1 MNNNKIRKSIEN
13 NNDDNNDDNNKKLK
27 IEKKEKQEEEEIKE
41 IDSFILK
48 SPIGALKIT
57 ADDKSLHGIRLYESK
72 NLDEECKNKTN
83 NKIILQIN
91 QELDQ
96 YFNGKLQ
103 EFKTPINLELGT
115 EFQRK
120 VWTHLR
126 TIPYGSTLSYSSVAT
141 QLGLEKKFA
150 RAIANSGCRANIF
163 LIIIPCHRVISSN
176 GKVIG
181 YSGKKGIDKQFLL
194 SNIEKINT
202 LV

>member
-1 MNNNKIRKSIEN
+1 MNNKIRKSIEN
-13 NNDDNNDDNNKKLK
+13 NNNNDDNGDDNNKKLK
-27 IEKKEKQEEEEIKE
+27 IEKEEKEEEIKK

-57 ADDKSLHGIRLYESK
+57 ADDKSLHGLRLYESK

-141 QLGLEKKFA
+141 QLGLEKKYA
-150 RAIANSGCRANIF
+150 RAIATSCRLNIF
-163 LIIIPCHRVISSN
+163 LLLVPCHRIISSN

-181 YSGKKGIDKQFLL
+181 YSGKKGIDKQFIL
-194 SNIEKINT
+194 SNIEKTNIKI
-202 LV
+202 

>member
-1 MNNNKIRKSIEN
+1 MSNKIRKSIEN
-13 NNDDNNDDNNKKLK
+13 NNNNIEDNNNNKKLK
-27 IEKKEKQEEEEIKE
+27 IGKVEDQEEKKVE
-41 IDSFILK
+41 IDSFVIK

-91 QELDQ
+91 QELNQ
-96 YFNGKLQ
+96 YFNGKLKD
-103 EFKTPINLELGT
+103 FKTPINLELGT

-120 VWTHLR
+120 VWSHLR
-126 TIPYGSTLSYSSVAT
+126 SIPYGSTLSYASVAT

-150 RAIANSGCRANIF
+150 RAIATSCRLNIF
-163 LIIIPCHRVISSN
+163 LLIVPCHRVISSA

-181 YSGKKGIDKQFLL
+181 YSGKKGIDKQFIL
-194 SNIEKINT
+194 SNIEKSKI
-202 LV
+202 

>member
-1 MNNNKIRKSIEN
+1 MNNKIRKSIEN
-13 NNDDNNDDNNKKLK
+13 NEDNKNKKLK
-27 IEKKEKQEEEEIKE
+27 IEKVEEDQEEKKVE
-41 IDSFILK
+41 IDSFIIK

-91 QELDQ
+91 QELNQ
-96 YFNGKLQ
+96 YFNGKLK

-120 VWTHLR
+120 VWSHLR
-126 TIPYGSTLSYSSVAT
+126 SIPYGSTLSYASVAT

-150 RAIANSGCRANIF
+150 RAIATSCRLNIF
-163 LIIIPCHRVISSN
+163 LLIVPCHRVISSA

-181 YSGKKGIDKQFLL
+181 YSGKKGIDKQFIL
-194 SNIEKINT
+194 SNIEKSKI
-202 LV
+202 

>member
-1 MNNNKIRKSIEN
+1 MNNKIRKSIEN
-13 NNDDNNDDNNKKLK
+13 NNNNDDDGDDNNKKLK
-27 IEKKEKQEEEEIKE
+27 IEKEEKEEEIKK

-57 ADDKSLHGIRLYESK
+57 ADDKSLHGLRLYESK

-141 QLGLEKKFA
+141 QLGLDKKYA
-150 RAIANSGCRANIF
+150 RAIATSCRLNIF
-163 LIIIPCHRVISSN
+163 LLLVPCHRIISSN

-181 YSGKKGIDKQFLL
+181 YSGKKGIDKQFIL
-194 SNIEKINT
+194 SNIEKTNIKI
-202 LV
+202 